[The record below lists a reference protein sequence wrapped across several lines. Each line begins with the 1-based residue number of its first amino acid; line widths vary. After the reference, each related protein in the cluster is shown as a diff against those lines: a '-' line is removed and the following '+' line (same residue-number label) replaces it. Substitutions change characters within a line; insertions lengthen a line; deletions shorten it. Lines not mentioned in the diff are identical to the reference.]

1 MALTV
6 LKNPIDSFWHDQN
19 LKLTAN
25 PFIMSEQGDVYS
37 DIWRFKTKR
46 NGSTITLDFSWFD
59 LPVFNHEAIA
69 TYLKGGHDFPLN
81 AREYAKVVCLSVISP
96 ASAENALAAYQMM
109 RHLFAFLKESSAT
122 SLTVSL
128 LESFWTSFMGR
139 TVNQYGFVNRISTPS
154 YKGAIK
160 TVPFHTIRNN
170 LKALGVVG
178 VIDSSLTQKKI
189 EKSLDDV
196 CQSQYST
203 TLAEFKKG
211 GSFNFLGLE
220 LGQYYV
226 DYLNQV
232 YQNDFLYASVCRLVF
247 ESIYTK
253 YGMKSLGGSSSNALR
268 EVMLTATL
276 RGVEYKPAVHRQGIN
291 FNALAVEV
299 KDALFEEYLKRFEL
313 VTSLKDQSIEAL
325 VVELGLSS
333 RSDSVELIR
342 ILMLQKYLCLEG
354 HKTSHEVWQVYLLSL
369 DKTFLEA
376 ESLSQLSVD
385 DVYEKM
391 QAIVSKQ
398 RLGRKQFLTDI
409 GTWASK
415 LFSNQEF
422 KTYRSFKAA
431 IDIPFYAMTNLVVA
445 WTGYRQSEFG
455 FPLSALQSEPN
466 LDILDNAHVPFRF
479 KLKWFVP
486 KTSGSTK
493 INREITSQ
501 CYQVAA
507 QLNEVFGHEGDEPCL
522 YSYPE
527 PENAEK
533 ENINQSGRYIEHR
546 VKANWEGFVRAYQP
560 FNDVIKLD
568 TLNSKHTT
576 QLTIDEQK
584 ELELLSAKYSIGSA
598 RYKNLLSCAQEVKKD
613 WLRLSCSSFNGNL
626 AQKALKASLVLFSKG
641 ESLKNTKHQE
651 IIETYLSDETKA
663 LLTSGSV
670 DLNDRKTMMDIVS
683 ELLEGVRY
691 PSPHAFRH
699 IWAESVLTRYQGDV
713 GAVIRHQFAHLDI
726 SFFMAYLRDKDAR
739 GLMQSAKQRYLNSLV
754 ELLIIESE
762 QVGKKYVGGLAQFVK
777 KATSLTQVKDD
788 NGMLA
793 LREALSGRIIDI
805 QVNPFAT
812 CIPRD
817 GADSRAKC
825 SKMGSLNPQ
834 DAKPEFCLNCTNA
847 LITEGNIKGIWQV
860 IQPMVKE
867 AFQEHAFGFLLE
879 AHLPTFKSSWK
890 RIKELRNEK
899 NAASVDKILAAI
911 TKAINA
917 IESKVKEEEE
927 LYA

>member
-6 LKNPIDSFWHDQN
+6 LKNPIDSFWYEQN

-25 PFIMSEQGDVYS
+25 PFFMSDKGDVYS
-37 DIWRFKTKR
+37 DTWRFKFKQ
-46 NGSTITLDFSWFD
+46 NGSVTTLDFSWFD
-59 LPVFNHEAIA
+59 LPVFKHGAIA
-69 TYLKGGHDFPLN
+69 TYLKDGHDFPLN
-81 AREYAKVVCLSVISP
+81 AREYAKLVCLSVISP
-96 ASAENALAAYQMM
+96 TGAENALFAYQMM
-109 RHLFAFLKESSAT
+109 RHLFAFLKENSAT
-122 SLTVSL
+122 SLTASL

-154 YKGAIK
+154 YLGAIRP
-160 TVPFHTIRNN
+160 VPFHKIRNN

-178 VIDSSLTQKKI
+178 VIDPSLTKKKI
-189 EKSLDDV
+189 EKSLDEV
-196 CQSQYST
+196 CHSQYST

-232 YQNDFLYASVCRLVF
+232 YQNDFLYASICRLVF
-247 ESIYTK
+247 ESIDTK
-253 YGMKSLGGSSSNALR
+253 YGMIERDTSSLR
-268 EVMLTATL
+268 EVILTAIL
-276 RGVEYKPAVHRQGIN
+276 RSAQYKSTAHRAGIN
-291 FNALAVEV
+291 FKDLTAEV
-299 KDALFEEYLKRFEL
+299 KDALFEEYSKRFEL

-325 VVELGLSS
+325 VIELGLSS

-342 ILMLQKYLCLEG
+342 ILMLQKYLGLEG
-354 HKTSHEVWQVYLLSL
+354 HKASDEVWQGYLLSL
-369 DKTFLEA
+369 GKTFLEA
-376 ESLSQLSVD
+376 ESLRQLSVA

-391 QAIVSKQ
+391 QTIVSKK
-398 RLGRKQFLTDI
+398 RLGREPFLADI
-409 GTWASK
+409 GAWANK
-415 LFSNQEF
+415 QLSNQEF
-422 KTYRSFKAA
+422 KTYRNFKEAL
-431 IDIPFYAMTNLVVA
+431 DIPLYAMTNLVVA
-445 WTGYRQSEFG
+445 WTGYRKSEFG
-455 FPLSALQSEPN
+455 FPLSAIHSEPN

-479 KLKWFVP
+479 KLKWLVP
-486 KTSGSTK
+486 KTGGSTK

-507 QLNEVFGHEGDEPCL
+507 QLNEVFGYEGDEPCL
-522 YSYPE
+522 YSYAG
-527 PENAEK
+527 NATKK
-533 ENINQSGRYIEHR
+533 ENIDKSGTYIELR

-613 WLRLSCSSFNGNL
+613 WLRLSCTKFNSCK
-626 AQKALKASLVLFSKG
+626 AQKALKASFILFSKG
-641 ESLKNTKHQE
+641 EPLENTKHQE

-670 DLNDRKTMMDIVS
+670 YLNDRKTVRDISS

-713 GAVIRHQFAHLDI
+713 GAVIRHQFAHLDN
-726 SFFMAYLRDKDAR
+726 SFFMAYLRDKNAR

-762 QVGKKYVGGLAQFVK
+762 QVGEKYLGGMAQFVK

-788 NGMLA
+788 NGMLV

-879 AHLPTFKSSWK
+879 AHLPTLKSSWK

-899 NAASVDKILAAI
+899 NADSVDKILAAI
-911 TKAINA
+911 TKAMNA

>member
-6 LKNPIDSFWHDQN
+6 LKSPIDSFWYEQN

-25 PFIMSEQGDVYS
+25 PYFMSEQGEVYS
-37 DIWRFKTKR
+37 DIWRFKIKS
-46 NGSTITLDFSWFD
+46 NGSVTPLDFSWFD

-69 TYLKGGHDFPLN
+69 TYLKDGHDFPLN
-81 AREYAKVVCLSVISP
+81 AKEYAKVVCLSLISP
-96 ASAENALAAYQMM
+96 AGAANALPAYQMM
-109 RHLFAFLKESSAT
+109 LHLFAFLKESSAA
-122 SLTVSL
+122 SLAVSL

-139 TVNQYGFVNRISTPS
+139 TVNQYGFVNRISTPA
-154 YKGAIK
+154 YRGAIEL
-160 TVPFHTIRNN
+160 VQFHTIRNN

-178 VIDSSLTQKKI
+178 VIDPSLTKKKI

-211 GSFNFLGLE
+211 GSLNFLGLE

-226 DYLNQV
+226 DHLNQV
-232 YQNDFLYASVCRLVF
+232 YQNDFLYASVCRFAF
-247 ESIYTK
+247 ESIDTK
-253 YGMKSLGGSSSNALR
+253 YGMKNLGGKSSSALR
-268 EVMLTATL
+268 EVMLTAIVKE
-276 RGVEYKPAVHRQGIN
+276 VEYKPAAHRKGIN
-291 FNALAVEV
+291 FNALAVEL
-299 KDALFEEYLKRFEL
+299 KDALFEEYSKRFEL

-325 VVELGLSS
+325 VIELGLSS
-333 RSDSVELIR
+333 RSDAVELIR
-342 ILMLQKYLCLEG
+342 VLMLQKYLGLEG
-354 HKTSHEVWQVYLLSL
+354 HKTSHEVWQGYLLSL

-376 ESLSQLSVD
+376 ESLSQLSAD

-391 QAIVSKQ
+391 LTIVSKQ
-398 RLGRKQFLTDI
+398 RLGKESFLADI
-409 GTWASK
+409 GAWGNK
-415 LFSNQEF
+415 QLSNQ
-422 KTYRSFKAA
+422 KVKAHRNFKAA
-431 IDIPFYAMTNLVVA
+431 LDTPLYAMTNLIVA

-455 FPLSALQSEPN
+455 FPLSAIHSEPN

-479 KLKWFVP
+479 KLNWFVP
-486 KTSGSTK
+486 KTGGSTK

-507 QLNEVFGHEGDEPCL
+507 QLNEVFGREGDEPCL
-522 YSYPE
+522 YSYA
-527 PENAEK
+527 ENATKKEK
-533 ENINQSGRYIEHR
+533 INQSGTYIEYR

-568 TLNSKHTT
+568 SLNSKHTT

-613 WLRLSCSSFNGNL
+613 WLRLSCTTVNSAY
-626 AQKALKASLVLFSKG
+626 AQKALKASLILFSKG
-641 ESLKNTKHQE
+641 EYLENTKHQE
-651 IIETYLSDETKA
+651 IIETYLSDETKS

-670 DLNDRKTMMDIVS
+670 DLNDTKTMLDIRS

-713 GAVIRHQFAHLDI
+713 GAVIRHQFAHLDN

-739 GLMQSAKQRYLNSLV
+739 GIMQSAKQRYLNSLV

-762 QVGKKYVGGLAQFVK
+762 QIGEKYVGGLAQFVR

-793 LREALSGRIIDI
+793 LREAVSGRIIDI

-817 GADSRAKC
+817 GADCRAKC
-825 SKMGSLNPQ
+825 WKMGSLNPQ

-847 LITEGNIKGIWQV
+847 LITEGNIKGIWEV
-860 IQPMVKE
+860 TQPMVNE
-867 AFQEHAFGFLLE
+867 ALQEHAIGFLLE
-879 AHLPTFKSSWK
+879 AHLPTLKSSWK

-899 NAASVDKILAAI
+899 NADSVDKILAAI
-911 TKAINA
+911 TKAMNA
-917 IESKVKEEEE
+917 IESKIKEEEA

>member
-1 MALTV
+1 
-6 LKNPIDSFWHDQN
+6 
-19 LKLTAN
+19 
-25 PFIMSEQGDVYS
+25 
-37 DIWRFKTKR
+37 
-46 NGSTITLDFSWFD
+46 
-59 LPVFNHEAIA
+59 
-69 TYLKGGHDFPLN
+69 
-81 AREYAKVVCLSVISP
+81 
-96 ASAENALAAYQMM
+96 
-109 RHLFAFLKESSAT
+109 
-122 SLTVSL
+122 
-128 LESFWTSFMGR
+128 MGR
-139 TVNQYGFVNRISTPS
+139 TVNQYVFVNRISTPA
-154 YKGAIK
+154 YRGGIAQIQ
-160 TVPFHTIRNN
+160 FHKVRNN

-189 EKSLDDV
+189 EKSLDEV

-232 YQNDFLYASVCRLVF
+232 YQNDFLYASVCQLVL
-247 ESIYTK
+247 ESIDTK
-253 YGMKSLGGSSSNALR
+253 YGMKSLEKKLPNSLH
-268 EVMLTATL
+268 EVMLTAIL
-276 RGVEYKPAVHRQGIN
+276 RGVEYKPAAHRAGVN
-291 FNALAVEV
+291 LNALAVEV
-299 KDALFEEYLKRFEL
+299 KDALFEEYSKRFEL

-325 VVELGLSS
+325 VIELGLSS

-342 ILMLQKYLCLEG
+342 ILMLQKYLGLEG
-354 HKTSHEVWQVYLLSL
+354 HKTSHEVWQGYLLSL

-376 ESLSQLSVD
+376 ESFSQLSVD

-398 RLGRKQFLTDI
+398 RLGREPFLADI
-409 GTWASK
+409 GAWASK
-415 LFSNQEF
+415 IFSNQES
-422 KTYRSFKAA
+422 KTYKGFKAA
-431 IDIPFYAMTNLVVA
+431 IDIPFYAMTSLVVA

-455 FPLSALQSEPN
+455 FSLSAIQSEPN

-479 KLKWFVP
+479 KLKWLVP
-486 KTSGSTK
+486 KTGGSTK

-507 QLNEVFGHEGDEPCL
+507 QLNEVFGHEGDVPCL
-522 YSYPE
+522 YSY
-527 PENAEK
+527 AGKAKK
-533 ENINQSGRYIEHR
+533 ENINKSGPYIEHR

-613 WLRLSCSSFNGNL
+613 WLRLSCTSFNSAK
-626 AQKALKASLVLFSKG
+626 AQRALKASLILFSKG
-641 ESLKNTKHQE
+641 ESLENTKHQE
-651 IIETYLSDETKA
+651 IIETYLSGETKA
-663 LLTSGSV
+663 LLSSGSV
-670 DLNDRKTMMDIVS
+670 DLNDKKTMKDIIS

-691 PSPHAFRH
+691 LSPHAFRH

-713 GAVIRHQFAHLDI
+713 GAVIRHQFAHLDN
-726 SFFMAYLRDKDAR
+726 SFFMAYLRNKDAR
-739 GLMQSAKQRYLNSLV
+739 GVMQSAKQRYLNSLV

-762 QVGKKYVGGLAQFVK
+762 QVGEKYVGGMAQFVK

-805 QVNPFAT
+805 QVNTFAT

-834 DAKPEFCLNCTNA
+834 DTKPEFCLNCTNA

-867 AFQEHAFGFLLE
+867 ALQEHAFGFLLE

-911 TKAINA
+911 TKAMNA
-917 IESKVKEEEE
+917 IESKVKEEEA

>member
-1 MALTV
+1 MAPTV
-6 LKNPIDSFWHDQN
+6 LKNPIDSFWYDQN

-25 PFIMSEQGDVYS
+25 PFFMSEKGDVYS
-37 DIWRFKTKR
+37 DTWHFKVKQ
-46 NGSTITLDFSWFD
+46 NGSITTLDFSWFD
-59 LPVFNHEAIA
+59 LPVFNHDSVA
-69 TYLKGGHDFPLN
+69 TYLKGGYDYLLN
-81 AREYAKVVCLSVISP
+81 AKEYAKLVCLSVTSP
-96 ASAENALAAYQMM
+96 TGAQNVLSAYQMM
-109 RHLFAFLKESSAT
+109 LHLFAFLKESSAI
-122 SLTVSL
+122 SLTVSS

-154 YKGAIK
+154 YRGTI
-160 TVPFHTIRNN
+160 TPVQFHKIRNN
-170 LKALGVVG
+170 LKALGIVG
-178 VIDSSLTQKKI
+178 VIDPSLTRKKI
-189 EKSLDDV
+189 EKSLDEV

-203 TLAEFKKG
+203 RLAEFKKG

-232 YQNDFLYASVCRLVF
+232 YQNDFLYTSVCRLVF
-247 ESIYTK
+247 ESIDTK
-253 YGMKSLGGSSSNALR
+253 YGMKSLEEAASNALH
-268 EVMLTATL
+268 EVILTAIL
-276 RGVEYKPAVHRQGIN
+276 RGAEYKPTTHRVGIN
-291 FNALAVEV
+291 FNALTVEV
-299 KDALFEEYLKRFEL
+299 KDALFEEYSKRFEL

-342 ILMLQKYLCLEG
+342 ILMLQKYLGLEG
-354 HKTSHEVWQVYLLSL
+354 HKTSHEVWQGYLLSL

-376 ESLSQLSVD
+376 ESLIQLSVD
-385 DVYEKM
+385 DVYKKM
-391 QAIVSKQ
+391 QTIVSKQ
-398 RLGRKQFLTDI
+398 RLEREMFLADI
-409 GTWASK
+409 SAWAIK
-415 LFSNQEF
+415 IFSNQEF
-422 KTYRSFKAA
+422 KTYKGFKVA
-431 IDIPFYAMTNLVVA
+431 IDIPFYAMTSLVVA
-445 WTGYRQSEFG
+445 WTGYRKSEFG
-455 FPLSALQSEPN
+455 FPLSAIQSEPN
-466 LDILDNAHVPFRF
+466 LDILDNAYIPFRF
-479 KLKWFVP
+479 KLKWLVP

-507 QLNEVFGHEGDEPCL
+507 QLNEVFGHEGVQPCL
-522 YSYPE
+522 YSYAG
-527 PENAEK
+527 NTKK
-533 ENINQSGRYIEHR
+533 ENINRSEKYIDTR
-546 VKANWEGFVRAYQP
+546 VKANWKGFVRAYQP

-568 TLNSKHTT
+568 TLNNKYTA
-576 QLTIDEQK
+576 QLTIDEQN
-584 ELELLSAKYSIGSA
+584 ELELLSAQYNISSA
-598 RYKNLLSCAQEVKKD
+598 RYKNLLSCAQEVAKD
-613 WLRLSCSSFNGNL
+613 WLRLSCTNINSAT
-626 AQKALKASLVLFSKG
+626 AQKVLRASLILFSKG
-641 ESLKNTKHQE
+641 EPPVNTNHQE
-651 IIETYLSDETKA
+651 TIETYLSDETKA

-670 DLNDRKTMMDIVS
+670 DLNDKKTMKDIIS

-713 GAVIRHQFAHLDI
+713 GAVIRHQFAHLDN
-726 SFFMAYLRDKDAR
+726 SFFMAYLRDKDTR

-762 QVGKKYVGGLAQFVK
+762 QVGEKYIGGMAQFVK

-825 SKMGSLNPQ
+825 SKVGSLNPQ

-860 IQPMVKE
+860 VQLMVKE
-867 AFQEHAFGFLLE
+867 ALQEHAFGFLLE
-879 AHLPTFKSSWK
+879 AHIPTLKSSWK

-911 TKAINA
+911 TKAMNA
-917 IESKVKEEEE
+917 IERKVKEEEE

>member
-19 LKLTAN
+19 FKLTAN
-25 PFIMSEQGDVYS
+25 PYFMSEPGDVYS
-37 DIWRFKTKR
+37 DIWRFRDKR
-46 NGSTITLDFSWFD
+46 NGSTTTLDFSWFD

-69 TYLKGGHDFPLN
+69 TYLKDGNDFPLS
-81 AREYAKVVCLSVISP
+81 AKEYVKVVCLSVISP
-96 ASAENALAAYQMM
+96 TSAENALLAYQMM
-109 RHLFAFLKESSAT
+109 RHLFAFLKESCAT
-122 SLTVSL
+122 SLTASL

-139 TVNQYGFVNRISTPS
+139 TVNQYVFVNRISTPA
-154 YKGAIK
+154 YRGGIAQIQ
-160 TVPFHTIRNN
+160 FHKVRNN

-189 EKSLDDV
+189 EKSLDEV

-232 YQNDFLYASVCRLVF
+232 YQNDFLYASVCQLVL
-247 ESIYTK
+247 ESIDTK
-253 YGMKSLGGSSSNALR
+253 YGMKSLEKKLPNSLH
-268 EVMLTATL
+268 EVMLTAIL
-276 RGVEYKPAVHRQGIN
+276 RSVEYKPAAHRAGVN
-291 FNALAVEV
+291 LNALAVEV
-299 KDALFEEYLKRFEL
+299 KDALFEEYSKRFEL
-313 VTSLKDQSIEAL
+313 VMSLKDQSIEAL
-325 VVELGLSS
+325 VIELGLSS

-342 ILMLQKYLCLEG
+342 ILMLQKYLGLEG
-354 HKTSHEVWQVYLLSL
+354 HKTSHEVWQGYLLSL

-376 ESLSQLSVD
+376 ESFSHLSVD

-398 RLGRKQFLTDI
+398 RLGREPFLADI
-409 GTWASK
+409 GAWASK
-415 LFSNQEF
+415 IFSNQES
-422 KTYRSFKAA
+422 KTYKGFKAA
-431 IDIPFYAMTNLVVA
+431 IDIPFYAMTSLVVA

-455 FPLSALQSEPN
+455 FSLSAIQSEPN

-479 KLKWFVP
+479 KLKWLVP
-486 KTSGSTK
+486 KTGGSTK

-507 QLNEVFGHEGDEPCL
+507 QLNEVFGHEGDVPCL
-522 YSYPE
+522 YSY
-527 PENAEK
+527 AGKAKK
-533 ENINQSGRYIEHR
+533 ENINKSGPYIEHR

-613 WLRLSCSSFNGNL
+613 WLRLSCTSFNSAK
-626 AQKALKASLVLFSKG
+626 AQRALKASLILFSKG
-641 ESLKNTKHQE
+641 ESLENTKHQE

-663 LLTSGSV
+663 LLSSGSV
-670 DLNDRKTMMDIVS
+670 DLNDKKTMKDIIS

-691 PSPHAFRH
+691 LSPHAFRH

-713 GAVIRHQFAHLDI
+713 GAVIRHQFAHLDN
-726 SFFMAYLRDKDAR
+726 SFFMAYLRNKDAR
-739 GLMQSAKQRYLNSLV
+739 GVMQSAKQRYLNSLV

-762 QVGKKYVGGLAQFVK
+762 QVGEKYVGGMAQFVK

-805 QVNPFAT
+805 QVNTFAT

-834 DAKPEFCLNCTNA
+834 DTKPEFCLNCTNA

-867 AFQEHAFGFLLE
+867 ALQEHAFGFLLE

-911 TKAINA
+911 TKAMNA
-917 IESKVKEEEE
+917 IESKVKEEEA

>member
-1 MALTV
+1 MAPTV
-6 LKNPIDSFWHDQN
+6 LKNPIDSFWYDQS

-25 PFIMSEQGDVYS
+25 PFFISDKGDVYS
-37 DIWRFKTKR
+37 DTWQFKAKR
-46 NGSTITLDFSWFD
+46 NGSTTTLDFSWFD
-59 LPVFNHEAIA
+59 LPAFNHESIS
-69 TYLKGGHDFPLN
+69 TYLKDGYDSPLN
-81 AREYAKVVCLSVISP
+81 AKEYAKLVCLSVISP
-96 ASAENALAAYQMM
+96 TSFEYALPAYQMM
-109 RHLFAFLKESSAT
+109 LHLFAFLKENGET
-122 SLTVSL
+122 SLTASL
-128 LESFWTSFMGR
+128 LESFWTSFMAR

-154 YKGAIK
+154 YRGSLA
-160 TVPFHTIRNN
+160 PFRFHTIRNN

-178 VIDSSLTQKKI
+178 VIDFSLTQKKI
-189 EKSLDDV
+189 DKSLDEI

-203 TLAEFKKG
+203 TLSEFKKG
-211 GSFNFLGLE
+211 GSLNFLGLE

-226 DYLNQV
+226 DYLKQV
-232 YQNDFLYASVCRLVF
+232 YQNDFLYTTVCRLVF
-247 ESIYTK
+247 ESIGTK
-253 YGMKSLGGSSSNALR
+253 YGMKSLDSSPSNSLR
-268 EVMLTATL
+268 EVMLTAVL
-276 RGVEYKPAVHRQGIN
+276 ESVEYKSTAHRAGVN
-291 FNALAVEV
+291 FNALTVEV
-299 KDALFEEYLKRFEL
+299 KDALFEEYSKRFEL

-325 VVELGLSS
+325 VIELGLSS

-342 ILMLQKYLCLEG
+342 ILMLQKYLGLEG
-354 HKTSHEVWQVYLLSL
+354 HKTPNEVWQGYLLSL

-385 DVYEKM
+385 DVYGKM
-391 QAIVSKQ
+391 QAIVSEKI
-398 RLGRKQFLTDI
+398 LGRGQFLTDI
-409 GTWASK
+409 GAWANK
-415 LFSNQEF
+415 QLSNSEL
-422 KTYRSFKAA
+422 KTYESFKA
-431 IDIPFYAMTNLVVA
+431 ILNIPLYAMTNLVVA

-455 FPLSALQSEPN
+455 FPLKSIQSEAN

-486 KTSGSTK
+486 KTGGSTK
-493 INREITSQ
+493 INREVTSQ

-522 YSYPE
+522 YSYAG
-527 PENAEK
+527 NAK
-533 ENINQSGRYIEHR
+533 KDRINQSGTYIDNR
-546 VKANWEGFVRAYQP
+546 VSANWEGFVRAYQP

-613 WLRLSCSSFNGNL
+613 WLRLSCSSLNGGK
-626 AQKALKASLVLFSKG
+626 AQKALKASLILFSKG
-641 ESLKNTKHQE
+641 KPLENTKHQE

-670 DLNDRKTMMDIVS
+670 DLKDKKTMMDICS

-713 GAVIRHQFAHLDI
+713 GAVIRHQFAHLDN
-726 SFFMAYLRDKDAR
+726 SFFMAYLRDKNVR

-762 QVGKKYVGGLAQFVK
+762 QVGEKYVGGLAQFVK

-788 NGMLA
+788 NGILA
-793 LREALSGRIIDI
+793 LREALSGRLIDI
-805 QVNPFAT
+805 QVNTFAT

-834 DAKPEFCLNCTNA
+834 EAKPEFCLNCTNA

-867 AFQEHAFGFLLE
+867 ALQEHAFGFLLE
-879 AHLPTFKSSWK
+879 AHLPTLKSSWK
-890 RIKELRNEK
+890 RIKELRSEE
-899 NAASVDKILAAI
+899 NAVNVDKILAAI
-911 TKAINA
+911 TKAMNA

>member
-6 LKNPIDSFWHDQN
+6 LKSPIDSFWHEQN

-25 PFIMSEQGDVYS
+25 PYFISEQGDVYS
-37 DIWRFKTKR
+37 DIWRFRDKR
-46 NGSTITLDFSWFD
+46 DGSVRPLDFSWFD

-69 TYLKGGHDFPLN
+69 TYLKDGYDFPLN
-81 AREYAKVVCLSVISP
+81 AKEYAKVVCLSVISP
-96 ASAENALAAYQMM
+96 TSVVNALFAYQMM
-109 RHLFAFLKESSAT
+109 LHLFAFFKESSAA
-122 SLTVSL
+122 SLAVSL

-139 TVNQYGFVNRISTPS
+139 TVNQYGFVNRISTPA
-154 YKGAIK
+154 YGGAIES
-160 TVPFHTIRNN
+160 VRFHTIRNN

-178 VIDSSLTQKKI
+178 VIDPSLTKKKI

-232 YQNDFLYASVCRLVF
+232 YQSDFLYASVCRLVF
-247 ESIYTK
+247 ESIDTK
-253 YGMKSLGGSSSNALR
+253 YGMKSLGSGSANPLR
-268 EVMLTATL
+268 EVMLTAIL
-276 RGVEYKPAVHRQGIN
+276 ENVEYKPAAHRKGIN

-299 KDALFEEYLKRFEL
+299 KGALFEEYSKRFEL

-325 VVELGLSS
+325 VIELGLSA
-333 RSDSVELIR
+333 RSDAVELIR
-342 ILMLQKYLCLEG
+342 VLMLQKYLGLEG
-354 HKTSHEVWQVYLLSL
+354 HKTSHEVWQGYLLSL

-376 ESLSQLSVD
+376 ESLSQLSAD

-391 QAIVSKQ
+391 LTIVSKQ
-398 RLGRKQFLTDI
+398 RLGRESFLADI
-409 GTWASK
+409 GAWANK
-415 LFSNQEF
+415 QLSNHEV
-422 KTYRSFKAA
+422 KTYRNFKGAL
-431 IDIPFYAMTNLVVA
+431 DTPLYAMTNLIVA

-455 FPLSALQSEPN
+455 FPLSAIQSEPN

-479 KLKWFVP
+479 KLNWFVP
-486 KTSGSTK
+486 KTGGSTK

-507 QLNEVFGHEGDEPCL
+507 QLNAVFGHEGDEPCL
-522 YSYPE
+522 YPYE
-527 PENAEK
+527 GNATKK
-533 ENINQSGRYIEHR
+533 ENINQSGKYIQHR

-568 TLNSKHTT
+568 ALNSKHTT

-598 RYKNLLSCAQEVKKD
+598 RYKNLLSCAQKVKKD
-613 WLRLSCSSFNGNL
+613 WLRLSCTTFNSNY
-626 AQKALKASLVLFSKG
+626 ALKVSLILFSNG
-641 ESLKNTKHQE
+641 EALENTKHQE
-651 IIETYLSDETKA
+651 VIETYLSDETKA
-663 LLTSGSV
+663 LLTSGTV
-670 DLNDRKTMMDIVS
+670 DLNDTKTMLDISS
-683 ELLEGVRY
+683 ELLDGVRY

-713 GAVIRHQFAHLDI
+713 GAVIRHQFAHLDN

-739 GLMQSAKQRYLNSLV
+739 GIMQSAKQRYLNSLV

-762 QVGKKYVGGLAQFVK
+762 QVGEKYVGGLAQFVK
-777 KATSLTQVKDD
+777 KATSLTQVTDD

-793 LREALSGRIIDI
+793 LREAVSGRIIDV

-817 GADSRAKC
+817 GADCRAKC
-825 SKMGSLNPQ
+825 WKMGSLNPQ

-867 AFQEHAFGFLLE
+867 AFQEHALGFLLE
-879 AHLPTFKSSWK
+879 AHLPTLKSSWK
-890 RIKELRNEK
+890 RIRELRNEK
-899 NAASVDKILAAI
+899 NADSVDKILAAI
-911 TKAINA
+911 SKAMNA
-917 IESKVKEEEE
+917 IESKVKEEEA

>member
-25 PFIMSEQGDVYS
+25 PFFMSDKGDVYS
-37 DIWRFKTKR
+37 DTWHFKSKH
-46 NGSTITLDFSWFD
+46 NGSVTTLDFSWFD
-59 LPVFNHEAIA
+59 LPVFNHESVA
-69 TYLKGGHDFPLN
+69 TYLKDGHDYLLN
-81 AREYAKVVCLSVISP
+81 AKEYAKLVCLSVTSSTG
-96 ASAENALAAYQMM
+96 ARDALLAYQMM
-109 RHLFAFLKESSAT
+109 RHLFAFLKESRAT
-122 SLTVSL
+122 SLTASL

-139 TVNQYGFVNRISTPS
+139 TVNQYGFVNRVSTPS
-154 YKGAIK
+154 YRGLIK
-160 TVPFHTIRNN
+160 PVPFHTIRNN

-178 VIDSSLTQKKI
+178 VIDPSLTQKKI

-232 YQNDFLYASVCRLVF
+232 YQNDFLYASVCRLVL
-247 ESIYTK
+247 ESIDTK
-253 YGMKSLGGSSSNALR
+253 YEMKSLDANPSRVLR
-268 EVMLTATL
+268 EVMLTAVL
-276 RGVEYKPAVHRQGIN
+276 RGVEYKRAARRVGIN
-291 FNALAVEV
+291 LNALAVEV
-299 KDALFEEYLKRFEL
+299 KDALFKEYSKRFEL

-325 VVELGLSS
+325 VIELGLSS

-342 ILMLQKYLCLEG
+342 ILMLQKYLGLEG
-354 HKTSHEVWQVYLLSL
+354 HKTADEVWQGYLLSL

-376 ESLSQLSVD
+376 ESLSQLSAD
-385 DVYEKM
+385 DVYKKM
-391 QAIVSKQ
+391 QTIVSKQ
-398 RLGRKQFLTDI
+398 RLGREQFLADI
-409 GTWASK
+409 GAWANK
-415 LFSNQEF
+415 QLSNQECN
-422 KTYRSFKAA
+422 TYKSFKAV
-431 IDIPFYAMTNLVVA
+431 IDKPFYAMTNLIVA
-445 WTGYRQSEFG
+445 WTGYRKSEFG
-455 FPLSALQSEPN
+455 FPLSAIHPEPN

-479 KLKWFVP
+479 KLKWLVP
-486 KTSGSTK
+486 KTGGSTK

-522 YSYPE
+522 YSY
-527 PENAEK
+527 AGKAKK
-533 ENINQSGRYIEHR
+533 ENINKSGSYIDNR
-546 VKANWEGFVRAYQP
+546 VKANWEGFIRAYQP
-560 FNDVIKLD
+560 FNNVIKLD

-584 ELELLSAKYSIGSA
+584 ELETLSAKYSVGSA
-598 RYKNLLSCAQEVKKD
+598 RYKNLLSCSQEVKKD
-613 WLRLSCSSFNGNL
+613 WLRLSCTSFNSPK
-626 AQKALKASLVLFSKG
+626 AQRALKASLVLFSKG
-641 ESLKNTKHQE
+641 EPLENTKHQE

-670 DLNDRKTMMDIVS
+670 DLNDAKTMLDISS

-699 IWAESVLTRYQGDV
+699 VWAESVLTRYQGDV
-713 GAVIRHQFAHLDI
+713 GAVIRHQFAHLDN

-762 QVGKKYVGGLAQFVK
+762 QIGEKYVGGLAQFVK

-788 NGMLA
+788 NRMLA
-793 LREALSGRIIDI
+793 LREAVSGRIIDI

-817 GADSRAKC
+817 GADCRAKC

-860 IQPMVKE
+860 VQPMVKE
-867 AFQEHAFGFLLE
+867 ALQEHAFGFMLE
-879 AHLPTFKSSWK
+879 AHLPTLKSSWK
-890 RIKELRNEK
+890 RIKELRNK
-899 NAASVDKILAAI
+899 KSADNVDKILAAI

>member
-25 PFIMSEQGDVYS
+25 PYFMSEPGDVYS
-37 DIWRFKTKR
+37 DIWRFRDKL
-46 NGSTITLDFSWFD
+46 NGSTTTLDFSWFD

-69 TYLKGGHDFPLN
+69 TYLKDGNDFPLS
-81 AREYAKVVCLSVISP
+81 AKEYAKVVCLSVISP
-96 ASAENALAAYQMM
+96 TSTEKALFSYQMM

-122 SLTVSL
+122 SLTASL

-139 TVNQYGFVNRISTPS
+139 TVNQYGFVNRISTPA
-154 YKGAIK
+154 YRGVIAQ
-160 TVPFHTIRNN
+160 TQFHKVRNN

-178 VIDSSLTQKKI
+178 VIDFSLTQKKI
-189 EKSLDDV
+189 EKSLDEV

-232 YQNDFLYASVCRLVF
+232 YQNDFLYASVCQLVL
-247 ESIYTK
+247 ESIDTK
-253 YGMKSLGGSSSNALR
+253 YGMKSLEKKSSNSLH
-268 EVMLTATL
+268 EVMLTAIL
-276 RGVEYKPAVHRQGIN
+276 RGVEYKPAAHRVGIN

-299 KDALFEEYLKRFEL
+299 KDALFEEYSKRFEL

-325 VVELGLSS
+325 VIELGLSS

-342 ILMLQKYLCLEG
+342 ILMLQKYLGLEG
-354 HKTSHEVWQVYLLSL
+354 HKTSHEVWQGYLLSL

-376 ESLSQLSVD
+376 ESFSQLSVG

-398 RLGRKQFLTDI
+398 RLGRGPFLADI
-409 GTWASK
+409 GAWASK
-415 LFSNQEF
+415 IFSNQES
-422 KTYRSFKAA
+422 KTYKGFKAA
-431 IDIPFYAMTNLVVA
+431 IDIPFYAMTSLVVA

-455 FPLSALQSEPN
+455 FSLSAIQSEPN

-479 KLKWFVP
+479 KLKWLVP
-486 KTSGSTK
+486 KTGGSTK

-507 QLNEVFGHEGDEPCL
+507 QLNEVFGHEGDVPCL
-522 YSYPE
+522 YSY
-527 PENAEK
+527 AGKTKK
-533 ENINQSGRYIEHR
+533 ENINKSGSYIEHR
-546 VKANWEGFVRAYQP
+546 VKANWEGFVREYQP

-598 RYKNLLSCAQEVKKD
+598 RYKNLLSCALEVKKD
-613 WLRLSCSSFNGNL
+613 WLRLSCTSFNSAK
-626 AQKALKASLVLFSKG
+626 AQRALKASLILFSKG
-641 ESLKNTKHQE
+641 ESLENTKHQE
-651 IIETYLSDETKA
+651 IIETYLPDETKA

-670 DLNDRKTMMDIVS
+670 DLNDKKTMKDISS

-713 GAVIRHQFAHLDI
+713 GAVIRHQFAHLDN

-762 QVGKKYVGGLAQFVK
+762 QVGEKYVGGLAQFVK

-788 NGMLA
+788 NGILA

-805 QVNPFAT
+805 QMNTFAT

-825 SKMGSLNPQ
+825 SEMGSLNPQ

-867 AFQEHAFGFLLE
+867 ALQEHAFGFLLE
-879 AHLPTFKSSWK
+879 AHLPTLKSSWK
-890 RIKELRNEK
+890 RITELRNEK

-911 TKAINA
+911 SKAIDA
-917 IESKVKEEEE
+917 IESKIMEEKK

>member
-1 MALTV
+1 MALSV

-25 PFIMSEQGDVYS
+25 PFFMSEQGDVYS
-37 DIWRFKTKR
+37 DIWRLKVKS

-59 LPVFNHEAIA
+59 LPVFNHESIA
-69 TYLKGGHDFPLN
+69 TYLKDGYDFPLS
-81 AREYAKVVCLSVISP
+81 AKEYAKVVCLSVISP
-96 ASAENALAAYQMM
+96 TNVKVALPAYQMM

-122 SLTVSL
+122 SLTASL

-139 TVNQYGFVNRISTPS
+139 TVNQYGFVNRVSTPA
-154 YKGAIK
+154 YRGAISPA
-160 TVPFHTIRNN
+160 PFNKIRNN
-170 LKALGVVG
+170 LKALGVLG
-178 VIDSSLTQKKI
+178 VIDPSLTQKKI
-189 EKSLDDV
+189 EKSLGDV

-203 TLAEFKKG
+203 TLAEFKNG

-232 YQNDFLYASVCRLVF
+232 YQNDLLYTSVCRLVF
-247 ESIYTK
+247 ESIGTK
-253 YGMKSLGGSSSNALR
+253 YEMKSIDSVSSRDLH

-276 RGVEYKPAVHRQGIN
+276 RDVEYKPTAHRVGIN
-291 FNALAVEV
+291 FNALAVDV
-299 KDALFEEYLKRFEL
+299 KDALFEEYSKRFEW
-313 VTSLKDQSIEAL
+313 VTCLKDQSIEAL
-325 VVELGLSS
+325 VIELGLSS
-333 RSDSVELIR
+333 RSDAVELIR
-342 ILMLQKYLCLEG
+342 VLMLQKYLGLEG
-354 HKTSHEVWQVYLLSL
+354 NKTSHEVWQGYLLSL

-391 QAIVSKQ
+391 QAIASKQ
-398 RLGRKQFLTDI
+398 RLEREQFFADI
-409 GTWASK
+409 AAWVTEK
-415 LFSNQEF
+415 LSHSDN
-422 KTYRSFKAA
+422 KTYQMFKAA
-431 IDIPFYAMTNLVVA
+431 LDIPLYAMANLVVA

-455 FPLSALQSEPN
+455 FPLSAIQSEPN
-466 LDILDNAHVPFRF
+466 LDIFDNAHVPFRF
-479 KLKWFVP
+479 KLKWLVP
-486 KTSGSTK
+486 KTGGSTK
-493 INREITSQ
+493 IDREITSQ

-507 QLNEVFGHEGDEPCL
+507 QLNEVFGHVGDEPCL
-522 YSYPE
+522 YSY
-527 PENAEK
+527 AEQAKK
-533 ENINQSGRYIEHR
+533 ENINQSEGYIDGR
-546 VKANWEGFVRAYQP
+546 VKANWEGFVRAFQP

-568 TLNSKHTT
+568 ALDSKHTA

-584 ELELLSAKYSIGSA
+584 ELELLSAKYNIGSA
-598 RYKNLLSCAQEVKKD
+598 RYKNLFSCAQEVKKD
-613 WLRLSCSSFNGNL
+613 WLRLSCTSFHSAK
-626 AQKALKASLVLFSKG
+626 AQRELKASLILFSKG
-641 ESLKNTKHQE
+641 EPLENTKHQE

-663 LLTSGSV
+663 LLASGSV
-670 DLNDRKTMMDIVS
+670 DLNDKKTIMDVSS
-683 ELLEGVRY
+683 ELLKGVRY

-713 GAVIRHQFAHLDI
+713 GAVIRHQFAHLDN

-762 QVGKKYVGGLAQFVK
+762 QVGEKYVGGMAQFVK
-777 KATSLTQVKDD
+777 KATSLTQVKDY
-788 NGMLA
+788 NEMLA
-793 LREALSGRIIDI
+793 LREKLGGRIIDV

-867 AFQEHAFGFLLE
+867 ALQEHAFGFLLE
-879 AHLPTFKSSWK
+879 AHLPTLKSSWK

-899 NAASVDKILAAI
+899 NADSVDKILAAI
-911 TKAINA
+911 TKAMNA

>member
-19 LKLTAN
+19 FKLTAN
-25 PFIMSEQGDVYS
+25 PYFMSEPGDVYS
-37 DIWRFKTKR
+37 DIWRFRDKC
-46 NGSTITLDFSWFD
+46 NGSTTTLDFSWFD
-59 LPVFNHEAIA
+59 LPVFNHEAVA
-69 TYLKGGHDFPLN
+69 TYLKDGNDFPLS
-81 AREYAKVVCLSVISP
+81 AKEYAKVVCLSVISP
-96 ASAENALAAYQMM
+96 TSAENALLAYQMM
-109 RHLFAFLKESSAT
+109 RHLFAFLKESCAT
-122 SLTVSL
+122 SLTASL

-139 TVNQYGFVNRISTPS
+139 TVNQYVFVNRISTPA
-154 YKGAIK
+154 YRGGIAQIQ
-160 TVPFHTIRNN
+160 FHKVRNN

-189 EKSLDDV
+189 EKSLDEV

-232 YQNDFLYASVCRLVF
+232 YQNDFLYASVCQLVL
-247 ESIYTK
+247 ESIDTK
-253 YGMKSLGGSSSNALR
+253 YGMKSLEKKLPNSLH
-268 EVMLTATL
+268 EVMLTAIL
-276 RGVEYKPAVHRQGIN
+276 RGVEYKPAAHRAGVN
-291 FNALAVEV
+291 LNALAVEV
-299 KDALFEEYLKRFEL
+299 KDALFEEYSKRFEL

-325 VVELGLSS
+325 VIELGLSS

-342 ILMLQKYLCLEG
+342 ILMLQKYLGLEG
-354 HKTSHEVWQVYLLSL
+354 HKTSHEVWQGYLLSL

-376 ESLSQLSVD
+376 ESFSQLSVD

-398 RLGRKQFLTDI
+398 RLGREPFLADI
-409 GTWASK
+409 GAWASK
-415 LFSNQEF
+415 IFSNQES
-422 KTYRSFKAA
+422 KTYKGFKAA
-431 IDIPFYAMTNLVVA
+431 IDIPFYAMTSLVVA

-455 FPLSALQSEPN
+455 FSLSAIQSEPN

-479 KLKWFVP
+479 KLKWLVP
-486 KTSGSTK
+486 KTGGSTK

-507 QLNEVFGHEGDEPCL
+507 QLNEVFGHEGDVPCL
-522 YSYPE
+522 YSY
-527 PENAEK
+527 AGKAKK
-533 ENINQSGRYIEHR
+533 ENINKSGPYIEHR

-613 WLRLSCSSFNGNL
+613 WLRLSCTSFNSAK
-626 AQKALKASLVLFSKG
+626 AQRALKASLILFSKG
-641 ESLKNTKHQE
+641 ESLENTKHQE
-651 IIETYLSDETKA
+651 IIETYLSGETKA
-663 LLTSGSV
+663 LLSSGSV
-670 DLNDRKTMMDIVS
+670 DLNDKKTMKDIIS

-691 PSPHAFRH
+691 LSPHAFRH

-713 GAVIRHQFAHLDI
+713 GAVIRHQFAHLDN
-726 SFFMAYLRDKDAR
+726 SFFMAYLRNKDAR
-739 GLMQSAKQRYLNSLV
+739 GVMQSAKQRYLNSLV

-762 QVGKKYVGGLAQFVK
+762 QVGEKYVGGMAQFVK

-805 QVNPFAT
+805 QVNTFAT

-834 DAKPEFCLNCTNA
+834 DTKPEFCLNCTNA

-867 AFQEHAFGFLLE
+867 ALQEHAFGFLLE

-911 TKAINA
+911 TKAMNA
-917 IESKVKEEEE
+917 IESKVKEEEA

>member
-19 LKLTAN
+19 LKLTVN
-25 PFIMSEQGDVYS
+25 PFFMSEQGDVYS
-37 DIWRFKTKR
+37 DIWRFKAKS
-46 NGSTITLDFSWFD
+46 NCSTTTLDFSWFD

-69 TYLKGGHDFPLN
+69 TYLKDGHDFPLN
-81 AREYAKVVCLSVISP
+81 AKEYAKLVCLSVISP
-96 ASAENALAAYQMM
+96 TSTENALLAYQMM
-109 RHLFAFLKESSAT
+109 RHLFAFLKENSAT
-122 SLTVSL
+122 SLTVSS

-139 TVNQYGFVNRISTPS
+139 TVNQYGFVNRISTPA
-154 YKGAIK
+154 YRGAIAQ
-160 TVPFHTIRNN
+160 VQFHKVRNN

-178 VIDSSLTQKKI
+178 VIDHSLTKKKI

-247 ESIYTK
+247 ESIDTK
-253 YGMKSLGGSSSNALR
+253 YGMKSLDYKLSNGLR
-268 EVMLTATL
+268 EVMLIAIL
-276 RGVEYKPAVHRQGIN
+276 RGVEYKPAAHRAGIN

-299 KDALFEEYLKRFEL
+299 KDALFEEYSKRFEL

-325 VVELGLSS
+325 VIELGLSS

-342 ILMLQKYLCLEG
+342 VLMLKKYLGLEG
-354 HKTSHEVWQVYLLSL
+354 HKTSHEVWQGYLLSL

-376 ESLSQLSVD
+376 ESFSQLSVD

-398 RLGRKQFLTDI
+398 RLGRESFLADI
-409 GTWASK
+409 GAWANKQLSH
-415 LFSNQEF
+415 SEF
-422 KTYRSFKAA
+422 KTYKSFKA
-431 IDIPFYAMTNLVVA
+431 ILNIPLYAMTNLVVA

-455 FPLSALQSEPN
+455 FPLSAIHSEPN

-479 KLKWFVP
+479 KLKWLVP
-486 KTSGSTK
+486 KTGGSTK

-522 YSYPE
+522 YSYTGK
-527 PENAEK
+527 AKK
-533 ENINQSGRYIEHR
+533 ENVNQSETYINAR

-568 TLNSKHTT
+568 TLNGKHTT
-576 QLTIDEQK
+576 RLTIDEQK
-584 ELELLSAKYSIGSA
+584 ELELLSVKYSIGSA

-613 WLRLSCSSFNGNL
+613 WLRLSCTTFNSVKAHN
-626 AQKALKASLVLFSKG
+626 ALKGSLILFSKG
-641 ESLKNTKHQE
+641 EPLENTKHQE

-670 DLNDRKTMMDIVS
+670 DLNDTKTMMDIVS

-713 GAVIRHQFAHLDI
+713 GAVIRHQFAHLDN
-726 SFFMAYLRDKDAR
+726 SFFMAYLRDKDVR

-762 QVGKKYVGGLAQFVK
+762 QIGEKYVGGLAQFVK

-788 NGMLA
+788 NRMLA
-793 LREALSGRIIDI
+793 LREAVSGRIIDI

-867 AFQEHAFGFLLE
+867 ALQEHAFGFLLE
-879 AHLPTFKSSWK
+879 AHLPTLKSSWK

-899 NAASVDKILAAI
+899 NADSVDKILAAI
-911 TKAINA
+911 TKAMNA

>member
-1 MALTV
+1 MAQTV
-6 LKNPIDSFWHDQN
+6 FKNPVDSFWYDQN

-25 PFIMSEQGDVYS
+25 PFFMSDKGDVYS
-37 DIWRFKTKR
+37 DTWYFKIR
-46 NGSTITLDFSWFD
+46 HNGAITTLDFSLFD
-59 LPVFNHEAIA
+59 LPAFNHESIA
-69 TYLKGGHDFPLN
+69 TYLKDGCDHPLN
-81 AREYAKVVCLSVISP
+81 AKKYAKLVCLSVISP
-96 ASAENALAAYQMM
+96 RDSQAVLPVYQMM
-109 RHLFAFLKESSAT
+109 LHLFAFLKENSAT
-122 SLTVSL
+122 SLTVSS
-128 LESFWTSFMGR
+128 LEPFWTSVMGR
-139 TVNQYGFVNRISTPS
+139 ATNQYGFVNRISTPS
-154 YKGAIK
+154 YRGSIRP
-160 TVPFHTIRNN
+160 VQFHKIRNN

-178 VIDSSLTQKKI
+178 VIDSTPTQKKI
-189 EKSLDDV
+189 EKSLDKV

-203 TLAEFKKG
+203 TLNEFKKG

-226 DYLNQV
+226 DHLNQV

-247 ESIYTK
+247 ESIDTK
-253 YGMKSLGGSSSNALR
+253 YGMKSLDAGLSNSLR
-268 EVMLTATL
+268 EIILTAIL
-276 RGVEYKPAVHRQGIN
+276 NDKEYKPTTHRGGIN

-299 KDALFEEYLKRFEL
+299 RDALFEEYLKRFEL
-313 VTSLKDQSIEAL
+313 VTPLKDQSIEAL
-325 VVELGLSS
+325 VIELGLFS

-342 ILMLQKYLCLEG
+342 ILMLQKYLGLEG
-354 HKTSHEVWQVYLLSL
+354 NKKSHQIWQGYLLSL

-391 QAIVSKQ
+391 QIIVSKQ
-398 RLGRKQFLTDI
+398 RLGRELFLADIGAWANKQFFHSEL
-409 GTWASK
+409 
-415 LFSNQEF
+415 
-422 KTYRSFKAA
+422 KTYRSFKA
-431 IDIPFYAMTNLVVA
+431 ILNIPLYAMTNLVVA
-445 WTGYRQSEFG
+445 WTGYRLSEFG
-455 FPLSALQSEPN
+455 FPLNAIHSEPN

-479 KLKWFVP
+479 KLKWLVP
-486 KTSGSTK
+486 KTGGSTK

-507 QLNEVFGHEGDEPCL
+507 QLNEVFGREGDEPCL
-522 YSYPE
+522 YSC
-527 PENAEK
+527 AEQAKK
-533 ENINQSGRYIEHR
+533 ESINQSGKYIDNR
-546 VKANWEGFVRAYQP
+546 VRANWEGFVRAYQP
-560 FNDVIKLD
+560 FNDVVKLD
-568 TLNSKHTT
+568 TLNSKHTA

-613 WLRLSCSSFNGNL
+613 WVRLSCTSFNSAK
-626 AQKALKASLVLFSKG
+626 AQKALKASIKLLSKG
-641 ESLKNTKHQE
+641 EPLENTKHQE

-663 LLTSGSV
+663 LLVNGSV
-670 DLNDRKTMMDIVS
+670 DLNDKKTTMDISS
-683 ELLEGVRY
+683 ELLKGVRY

-713 GAVIRHQFAHLDI
+713 GAVIRHQFAHLDN

-762 QVGKKYVGGLAQFVK
+762 QVGEKYVGGLAQFVK
-777 KATSLTQVKDD
+777 KATTLTQVKDD
-788 NGMLA
+788 NGILA

-805 QVNPFAT
+805 QVNTFAT

-825 SKMGSLNPQ
+825 SKMGLLNPQ
-834 DAKPEFCLNCTNA
+834 DAKPDLCLNCTNV

-867 AFQEHAFGFLLE
+867 SLQEHAFGFFLE
-879 AHLPTFKSSWK
+879 AHLPTLKSSWK
-890 RIKELRNEK
+890 RIKELRSEK
-899 NAASVDKILAAI
+899 NVVSVDKILAAI
-911 TKAINA
+911 TKAIDA
-917 IESKVKEEEE
+917 IESKIMEEER
-927 LYA
+927 LYAQ

>member
-1 MALTV
+1 MVLTV
-6 LKNPIDSFWHDQN
+6 LKNPIDSFWYDQN
-19 LKLTAN
+19 LKLSAN
-25 PFIMSEQGDVYS
+25 PFFMSDKGDVYS
-37 DIWRFKTKR
+37 DTWHFKVKHKGCVTP
-46 NGSTITLDFSWFD
+46 LDFSWFD
-59 LPVFNHEAIA
+59 LPVFNHESVA
-69 TYLKGGHDFPLN
+69 TYLKDGYNSPLS
-81 AREYAKVVCLSVISP
+81 AKEYAKLVCLSVISP
-96 ASAENALAAYQMM
+96 TRANNALLAYKMM
-109 RHLFAFLKESSAT
+109 LHVFAFLKENSAT

-139 TVNQYGFVNRISTPS
+139 TVNQYGFVSCISTPS
-154 YKGAIK
+154 YQGAISPVQFNK
-160 TVPFHTIRNN
+160 IRNN

-189 EKSLDDV
+189 EKSLDEV

-247 ESIYTK
+247 ESIDTK
-253 YGMKSLGGSSSNALR
+253 YGLKSLGEAPSNTLR
-268 EVMLTATL
+268 EVMLTTIL
-276 RGVEYKPAVHRQGIN
+276 RGVEYKPAAHRVGVN
-291 FNALAVEV
+291 FNALTVEV
-299 KDALFEEYLKRFEL
+299 KDALFEEYSKRFEL

-325 VVELGLSS
+325 VIELGLSS

-342 ILMLQKYLCLEG
+342 ILMLQKYLALEG
-354 HKTSHEVWQVYLLSL
+354 HKTSHEVWQGYLFSL

-385 DVYEKM
+385 NVYEKM

-398 RLGRKQFLTDI
+398 RLGREQFLADI
-409 GTWASK
+409 GAWANKQLSH
-415 LFSNQEF
+415 SDN
-422 KTYRSFKAA
+422 KTYQTFKAV
-431 IDIPFYAMTNLVVA
+431 IDISLYAMTNLVVA
-445 WTGYRQSEFG
+445 WTGYRKSEFG
-455 FPLSALQSEPN
+455 FSLSAIQSEPN

-479 KLKWFVP
+479 KLKWLVP
-486 KTSGSTK
+486 KTGGSTK
-493 INREITSQ
+493 VNREITSQ

-507 QLNEVFGHEGDEPCL
+507 QLNEVFGHEGDESCL
-522 YSYPE
+522 YSY
-527 PENAEK
+527 AGRAKK
-533 ENINQSGRYIEHR
+533 ENINQSGTYIDNR

-576 QLTIDEQK
+576 QLTIDEHK
-584 ELELLSAKYSIGSA
+584 ELKLLSAKYSIGSA
-598 RYKNLLSCAQEVKKD
+598 RYKNLFSCAQEVKKD
-613 WLRLSCSSFNGNL
+613 WLRLSCTSFNSTKDH
-626 AQKALKASLVLFSKG
+626 KALKASLNLFSKG
-641 ESLKNTKHQE
+641 DPLENTKHQE

-670 DLNDRKTMMDIVS
+670 DLNNKKTMLDIGS
-683 ELLEGVRY
+683 ELLKGVRY
-691 PSPHAFRH
+691 PSAHAFRH

-713 GAVIRHQFAHLDI
+713 GTVIRHQFVHLDN

-762 QVGKKYVGGLAQFVK
+762 QVGEKYVGGMAQFVK

-793 LREALSGRIIDI
+793 LREALGGRIIDI
-805 QVNPFAT
+805 QVNTFAT

-817 GADSRAKC
+817 GADSRSKC
-825 SKMGSLNPQ
+825 SKMGSLNSQ

-867 AFQEHAFGFLLE
+867 ALQKHAFGFLLE
-879 AHLPTFKSSWK
+879 AHLPTLKSSWK
-890 RIKELRNEK
+890 RIKELRSEE
-899 NAASVDKILAAI
+899 NAVSVDKILAAI
-911 TKAINA
+911 IKAINA
-917 IESKVKEEEE
+917 IESKVKEEEG

>member
-6 LKNPIDSFWHDQN
+6 LKNPIDSFWHEQN
-19 LKLTAN
+19 LKLNAN
-25 PFIMSEQGDVYS
+25 PFFMTEQGDVYS
-37 DIWRFKTKR
+37 DIWCFKAKS
-46 NGSTITLDFSWFD
+46 NGTTTLDFSWFD

-69 TYLKGGHDFPLN
+69 TYLKDGYDFPLS
-81 AREYAKVVCLSVISP
+81 AKEYAKVVCLSVISP
-96 ASAENALAAYQMM
+96 TSFQNALFAYQMM
-109 RHLFAFLKESSAT
+109 LHLFAFFKESSAA
-122 SLTVSL
+122 SLAVSL

-139 TVNQYGFVNRISTPS
+139 TVNQYGFVNRVSTPS
-154 YKGAIK
+154 YRGAIGP
-160 TVPFHTIRNN
+160 VPFHKIRNN

-189 EKSLDDV
+189 EKSLDEV

-232 YQNDFLYASVCRLVF
+232 YQNDFLYASVCRF
-247 ESIYTK
+247 AFQSIDTK
-253 YGMKSLGGSSSNALR
+253 YGVKSLDGCQGSDLR
-268 EVMLTATL
+268 KVMLTAIV
-276 RGVEYKPAVHRQGIN
+276 RDAEYKPAAHRKGIN

-299 KDALFEEYLKRFEL
+299 KNALFEEYSKRFEL
-313 VTSLKDQSIEAL
+313 VTSLKDQPIEAL
-325 VVELGLSS
+325 VIELGLSS
-333 RSDSVELIR
+333 RSDAVELIR
-342 ILMLQKYLCLEG
+342 ILMLQKYLGLEG
-354 HKTSHEVWQVYLLSL
+354 HKTPNEVWQGYLLSL

-385 DVYEKM
+385 DVCEKM
-391 QAIVSKQ
+391 QIIISKQ
-398 RLGRKQFLTDI
+398 KLEKAQFLADI
-409 GTWASK
+409 GDWVNKK
-415 LFSNQEF
+415 LSYSDN
-422 KTYRSFKAA
+422 KTYQGFKE
-431 IDIPFYAMTNLVVA
+431 ILDIPLNAMANLVVA
-445 WTGYRQSEFG
+445 WTGYRKSEFG
-455 FPLSALQSEPN
+455 FPLNAIQPEPN
-466 LDILDNAHVPFRF
+466 LDILDNAHIPFRF
-479 KLKWFVP
+479 KLKWFAP
-486 KTSGSTK
+486 KTGGSTK

-501 CYQVAA
+501 CYQIAA
-507 QLNEVFGHEGDEPCL
+507 QLNEVFGHEGGEPCL
-522 YSYPE
+522 YSYA
-527 PENAEK
+527 ENARK
-533 ENINQSGRYIEHR
+533 ERINHSRSYVENR

-560 FNDVIKLD
+560 FNDVIELD
-568 TLNSKHTT
+568 ALDSKHTT
-576 QLTIDEQK
+576 QLTIDEKK
-584 ELELLSAKYSIGSA
+584 ELEVLSAKYNVGSA

-613 WLRLSCSSFNGNL
+613 WLRLSCSSFNGGK
-626 AQKALKASLVLFSKG
+626 AQRALKVSLVQFSKSKPL
-641 ESLKNTKHQE
+641 ENTKYQE
-651 IIETYLSDETKA
+651 IIDTYLSDETKA
-663 LLTSGSV
+663 LLISGSV
-670 DLNDRKTMMDIVS
+670 DLNDTKTMKDIGS
-683 ELLEGVRY
+683 ELLDGVRY

-713 GAVIRHQFAHLDI
+713 GAVIRHQFAHLDN
-726 SFFMAYLRDKDAR
+726 SFFMAYLRDKNAR

-762 QVGKKYVGGLAQFVK
+762 QVGEKYLDGMAKFVQ

-788 NGMLA
+788 NEMLA
-793 LREALSGRIIDI
+793 LREKLGGRIIYI
-805 QVNPFAT
+805 QVNTFAT

-817 GADSRAKC
+817 GSDSRAKC

-834 DAKPEFCLNCTNA
+834 DANPEFCLNCTNA

-867 AFQEHAFGFLLE
+867 ALQEHAFGFLLE
-879 AHLPTFKSSWK
+879 AHLPTLKSGWK

-899 NAASVDKILAAI
+899 NAAKVAPILVFI

-917 IESKVKEEEE
+917 IENKVREEEA

>member
-1 MALTV
+1 MALSV
-6 LKNPIDSFWHDQN
+6 LKDPIDSFWYDQN
-19 LKLTAN
+19 LKLIASAY
-25 PFIMSEQGDVYS
+25 FMSEHGDLYS
-37 DIWRFKTKR
+37 DIWHIKSTK
-46 NGSTITLDFSWFD
+46 NDSATTLDFSWFD
-59 LPVFNHEAIA
+59 LPAFNHESIA
-69 TYLKGGHDFPLN
+69 TYLKDGYDYPLN
-81 AREYAKVVCLSVISP
+81 AKEYAKLVCFSVITPTSTDRVL
-96 ASAENALAAYQMM
+96 SAYKMM
-109 RHLFAFLKESSAT
+109 LHIFAFFKENSAT

-139 TVNQYGFVNRISTPS
+139 AVNQYGFVSRISTPS
-154 YKGAIK
+154 YRGAIK
-160 TVPFHTIRNN
+160 KVPFHTIRNN

-178 VIDSSLTQKKI
+178 VIDSSLTRKKI
-189 EKSLDDV
+189 EMSLDEV
-196 CQSQYST
+196 CQAQYST

-226 DYLNQV
+226 DHLNQV
-232 YQNDFLYASVCRLVF
+232 YQSDFLYASVCRLVF
-247 ESIYTK
+247 ESIGTK
-253 YGMKSLGGSSSNALR
+253 YGMKSVDNGSSNTLR
-268 EVMLTATL
+268 EVMLAAIL
-276 RGVEYKPAVHRQGIN
+276 RDVEYKPTAHRVGIN
-291 FNALAVEV
+291 FNALAVDV
-299 KDALFEEYLKRFEL
+299 RDALFEEYSKRFEL

-325 VVELGLSS
+325 VIELGLSS
-333 RSDSVELIR
+333 RSDAVELIR
-342 ILMLQKYLCLEG
+342 VLILQKYLGLEG
-354 HKTSHEVWQVYLLSL
+354 NKTTHEVWQGYLLSL
-369 DKTFLEA
+369 GKTFLEA

-391 QAIVSKQ
+391 LAIVSKQ
-398 RLGRKQFLTDI
+398 RLGREPFLADI
-409 GTWASK
+409 GTWANKQLSY
-415 LFSNQEF
+415 SES
-422 KTYRSFKAA
+422 KTYKSFKAV
-431 IDIPFYAMTNLVVA
+431 IDIPLHAMTNLVVA

-455 FPLSALQSEPN
+455 FPLSAIHSEPN

-479 KLKWFVP
+479 KLKWYVP
-486 KTSGSTK
+486 KTGASTK

-507 QLNEVFGHEGDEPCL
+507 QLNEVFGREGVEPCL
-522 YSYPE
+522 YSYTA
-527 PENAEK
+527 NAK
-533 ENINQSGRYIEHR
+533 RENINQSETYIENR

-568 TLNSKHTT
+568 TLSEKHIT
-576 QLTIDEQK
+576 QLTIDEQT
-584 ELELLSAKYSIGSA
+584 ELELLSDKYSIGSA

-613 WLRLSCSSFNGNL
+613 WLRLSCTGFDSVT
-626 AQKALKASLVLFSKG
+626 AHTKLKAAIILFSKG
-641 ESLKNTKHQE
+641 EPLENTKHQE
-651 IIETYLSDETKA
+651 IFETYLSDETKA

-670 DLNDRKTMMDIVS
+670 DLSDMKTMKDIVS

-713 GAVIRHQFAHLDI
+713 GAVIRHQFAHLNN

-762 QVGKKYVGGLAQFVK
+762 QVGEKYVGGLAQFVK
-777 KATSLTQVKDD
+777 KATSLTQVKDN

-793 LREALSGRIIDI
+793 LRETVSGRIIDV
-805 QVNPFAT
+805 QVNSFAT

-817 GADSRAKC
+817 GTNSRAKC

-847 LITEGNIKGIWQV
+847 LITEGNIKGIWRV

-879 AHLPTFKSSWK
+879 AHLPTLKSSWK

-899 NAASVDKILAAI
+899 NADSVDKILAAI
-911 TKAINA
+911 TKAMNA
-917 IESKVKEEEE
+917 IESKVKEEVE

>member
-1 MALTV
+1 MTLTV
-6 LKNPIDSFWHDQN
+6 LKSPIDSFWYEQN

-25 PFIMSEQGDVYS
+25 PFVMSEQGDVYS

-46 NGSTITLDFSWFD
+46 NGSTTILDFSWFD

-69 TYLKGGHDFPLN
+69 IYLKAGHDFPLN

-139 TVNQYGFVNRISTPS
+139 TVNQYGFVNRISTPA
-154 YKGAIK
+154 YKGAIE

-178 VIDSSLTQKKI
+178 VIDSSLTKKKI

-247 ESIYTK
+247 ESIDTK
-253 YGMKSLGGSSSNALR
+253 YGMKSLDFSSSNTLR
-268 EVMLTATL
+268 EVMLTAIL
-276 RGVEYKPAVHRQGIN
+276 RSVEYRRTAHRVGIN
-291 FNALAVEV
+291 FNALAAEV
-299 KDALFEEYLKRFEL
+299 KDALFKEYSKRFEL

-342 ILMLQKYLCLEG
+342 ILMLQKYLGLEG
-354 HKTSHEVWQVYLLSL
+354 HKTSHEVWQGYLLSL

-391 QAIVSKQ
+391 QTIVSKQ
-398 RLGRKQFLTDI
+398 RLGRKQFLTGI
-409 GTWASK
+409 GAWANK
-415 LFSNQEF
+415 IFSNQEL
-422 KTYRSFKAA
+422 KTYKSFKAA

-507 QLNEVFGHEGDEPCL
+507 QLNDVFGRESDEPCL
-522 YSYPE
+522 YSYAG
-527 PENAEK
+527 NATKK
-533 ENINQSGRYIEHR
+533 ENVNKSDLYINNR
-546 VKANWEGFVRAYQP
+546 VKANWGGFVRAYQP

-576 QLTIDEQK
+576 QLTINEHK

-598 RYKNLLSCAQEVKKD
+598 RYKNLLSCAQKVKKD
-613 WLRLSCSSFNGNL
+613 WLRLSCTSINSAP
-626 AQKALKASLVLFSKG
+626 AQRALKASLILFSKG
-641 ESLKNTKHQE
+641 EPLENTKHQE

-663 LLTSGSV
+663 LITSGSV
-670 DLNDRKTMMDIVS
+670 DLNDKKTMRDIVS

-713 GAVIRHQFAHLDI
+713 GAVIRHQFAHLDN
-726 SFFMAYLRDKDAR
+726 SFFMAYLRDKDTR

-762 QVGKKYVGGLAQFVK
+762 QVGEKYVGGMAQFVK

-788 NGMLA
+788 NGILA

>member
-25 PFIMSEQGDVYS
+25 PYFMSEQGDVYS
-37 DIWRFKTKR
+37 DIWRFRDKR
-46 NGSTITLDFSWFD
+46 NGSTTPLDFSWFD

-81 AREYAKVVCLSVISP
+81 AREYAKLVCLSVISP
-96 ASAENALAAYQMM
+96 TSVANALPAYQMM

-122 SLTVSL
+122 SLTESL

-139 TVNQYGFVNRISTPS
+139 TVNQYGFVNRISTPA
-154 YKGAIK
+154 YGGAIFP
-160 TVPFHTIRNN
+160 VQFHKIRNN

-178 VIDSSLTQKKI
+178 VIDPSLTKKKI

-203 TLAEFKKG
+203 TLTEFKKG

-247 ESIYTK
+247 ESIDTK
-253 YGMKSLGGSSSNALR
+253 YGMKSLDPSLSNPLR
-268 EVMLTATL
+268 EVMLTAIL
-276 RGVEYKPAVHRQGIN
+276 RAVEYKPIAHRVGIN

-299 KDALFEEYLKRFEL
+299 KDALFEEYSKRFEL

-342 ILMLQKYLCLEG
+342 ILMLQKYLGLEG
-354 HKTSHEVWQVYLLSL
+354 HKTSHEVWQGYLLSL

-376 ESLSQLSVD
+376 EPLSQLSVD

-398 RLGRKQFLTDI
+398 RLGRGKFLADI
-409 GTWASK
+409 GVWANKQLSD
-415 LFSNQEF
+415 SEF
-422 KTYRSFKAA
+422 KTCQSFKA
-431 IDIPFYAMTNLVVA
+431 ILNIPLYAMTNLVVA

-455 FPLSALQSEPN
+455 FPLSAIQSEPN

-479 KLKWFVP
+479 KLKWLAP

-522 YSYPE
+522 YFYAR
-527 PENAEK
+527 NAKK
-533 ENINQSGRYIEHR
+533 ENINKSEPYIGTR
-546 VKANWEGFVRAYQP
+546 VKANWEGFVRKYQP

-584 ELELLSAKYSIGSA
+584 ELEVLLAKYSVGSA

-613 WLRLSCSSFNGNL
+613 WLRLSCTSINSVY
-626 AQKALKASLVLFSKG
+626 AQRALKASLILFSKG
-641 ESLKNTKHQE
+641 ESLENTKHQE

-670 DLNDRKTMMDIVS
+670 DLNDKKTMMDIIS
-683 ELLEGVRY
+683 ELLDGVRY

-699 IWAESVLTRYQGDV
+699 VWAESVLTRYQGDV
-713 GAVIRHQFAHLDI
+713 GAVIRHQFAHLDN

-739 GLMQSAKQRYLNSLV
+739 GLMQSAKQRYVNSLV

-762 QVGKKYVGGLAQFVK
+762 QIGEKYVGGLAQFVK
-777 KATSLTQVKDD
+777 KSTSLTQVKDD

-793 LREALSGRIIDI
+793 LREAISGRIIDI
-805 QVNPFAT
+805 QVNSFAT

-867 AFQEHAFGFLLE
+867 VFQEHAFGFLLE
-879 AHLPTFKSSWK
+879 AHLPTLKSSWK
-890 RIKELRNEK
+890 RIKELRSEE
-899 NAASVDKILAAI
+899 NAVSVDKILAAI
-911 TKAINA
+911 TKAINT
-917 IESKVKEEEE
+917 IDSKVKEEEE

>member
-6 LKNPIDSFWHDQN
+6 LKSPIDSFWYEQN

-25 PFIMSEQGDVYS
+25 PYFMSEPGDVYS
-37 DIWRFKTKR
+37 DIWRFKDKR
-46 NGSTITLDFSWFD
+46 NGSTTTLDFSWFD

-69 TYLKGGHDFPLN
+69 TYLKDGNDFPLS
-81 AREYAKVVCLSVISP
+81 AKEYAKVVCLSVISP
-96 ASAENALAAYQMM
+96 TSAENALFAYQMM

-122 SLTVSL
+122 SLTASL

-139 TVNQYGFVNRISTPS
+139 TVSQYGFVNRISTPS
-154 YKGAIK
+154 YLGAIQP
-160 TVPFHTIRNN
+160 VPFHKIRNN
-170 LKALGVVG
+170 LNALGVVG

-211 GSFNFLGLE
+211 GSINFLGLE

-232 YQNDFLYASVCRLVF
+232 YQSDFLYASVCRLVL
-247 ESIYTK
+247 ESIDTK
-253 YGMKSLGGSSSNALR
+253 YGMKSLDNSSSNALR
-268 EVMLTATL
+268 EVILTAAL
-276 RGVEYKPAVHRQGIN
+276 RDAEYKRTTHRVGIN

-299 KDALFEEYLKRFEL
+299 KDALFLEYSKRFEL

-325 VVELGLSS
+325 VIELGLSS

-342 ILMLQKYLCLEG
+342 ILMLQKYLGLEG
-354 HKTSHEVWQVYLLSL
+354 HKTSHEVWQCYLLSL
-369 DKTFLEA
+369 GKTFLEA
-376 ESLSQLSVD
+376 ESLRQLSVD

-391 QAIVSKQ
+391 QVIVSKQ
-398 RLGRKQFLTDI
+398 RLGREPFLADI
-409 GTWASK
+409 GVWANK
-415 LFSNQEF
+415 QFSNQEL
-422 KTYRSFKAA
+422 KTYQSFKAA
-431 IDIPFYAMTNLVVA
+431 IDIPLYAMTNLVVV

-455 FPLSALQSEPN
+455 FPLSAIHSEPN

-479 KLKWFVP
+479 KLKWLVP
-486 KTSGSTK
+486 KTGRSTK

-522 YSYPE
+522 YSYA
-527 PENAEK
+527 ENANK
-533 ENINQSGRYIEHR
+533 ENINQSQTYIEKR

-568 TLNSKHTT
+568 TLTSKHTT

-613 WLRLSCSSFNGNL
+613 WSRLSCTSVNSGK
-626 AQKALKASLVLFSKG
+626 AQRALKASLILFSKG
-641 ESLKNTKHQE
+641 EPLENTKHQE
-651 IIETYLSDETKA
+651 VIETYLSDETKA

-670 DLNDRKTMMDIVS
+670 DLNDRKTMRDITS
-683 ELLEGVRY
+683 DLLEGARY

-713 GAVIRHQFAHLDI
+713 GAVIRHQFAHLDN

-762 QVGKKYVGGLAQFVK
+762 QIGEKYVGGLAQFVK
-777 KATSLTQVKDD
+777 KATSLTQVKDN

-793 LREALSGRIIDI
+793 LREAVSGRIIDV

-834 DAKPEFCLNCTNA
+834 DAKPEFCLSCTNA

-867 AFQEHAFGFLLE
+867 AFQEHVFGFLLE

-890 RIKELRNEK
+890 RIKELRNEN
-899 NAASVDKILAAI
+899 NAVSVDKILAAI

-917 IESKVKEEEE
+917 IESKVKEEEA

>member
-1 MALTV
+1 MARTV
-6 LKNPIDSFWHDQN
+6 LKNPIDSFWYDQN

-25 PFIMSEQGDVYS
+25 PFFLSDKGDVYS
-37 DIWRFKTKR
+37 DTWHFKVKS
-46 NGSTITLDFSWFD
+46 NDSTTTLDFSWFN

-69 TYLKGGHDFPLN
+69 TYLKDGYDFPLS
-81 AREYAKVVCLSVISP
+81 AKEYAKLVCLSVINP
-96 ASAENALAAYQMM
+96 TRVANALWAYQMM
-109 RHLFAFLKESSAT
+109 LHLFAFLKESRAT
-122 SLTVSL
+122 SLTASL

-139 TVNQYGFVNRISTPS
+139 TVNQYGFVNRVSTPS
-154 YKGAIK
+154 YQGSIK
-160 TVPFHTIRNN
+160 PVPFHTIRNN

-178 VIDSSLTQKKI
+178 VIDPSLTQKKI

-232 YQNDFLYASVCRLVF
+232 YQNDFLYASVCRLVL
-247 ESIYTK
+247 ESIDTK
-253 YGMKSLGGSSSNALR
+253 YEMKSLDTKPSRVLR
-268 EVMLTATL
+268 EVMLTAVL
-276 RGVEYKPAVHRQGIN
+276 RGVEYKRAARRVGIN
-291 FNALAVEV
+291 LNALAVEV
-299 KDALFEEYLKRFEL
+299 KDALFKEYSKLFEL

-325 VVELGLSS
+325 VIELGLSS

-342 ILMLQKYLCLEG
+342 ILMLQKYLGLEG
-354 HKTSHEVWQVYLLSL
+354 HKTADEVWQGYLLSL

-376 ESLSQLSVD
+376 ESLSQLSAD
-385 DVYEKM
+385 DVYKKM
-391 QAIVSKQ
+391 QTIVSKQ
-398 RLGRKQFLTDI
+398 RLGREQFLADI
-409 GTWASK
+409 GAWANK
-415 LFSNQEF
+415 QLSNQECN
-422 KTYRSFKAA
+422 TYKSFKAV
-431 IDIPFYAMTNLVVA
+431 IDKPFYAMTNLIVA
-445 WTGYRQSEFG
+445 WTGYRKSEFG
-455 FPLSALQSEPN
+455 FPLSAIHPEPN

-479 KLKWFVP
+479 KLKWLVP
-486 KTSGSTK
+486 KTGGSTK

-507 QLNEVFGHEGDEPCL
+507 QLHEVFGHEGDEPCL
-522 YSYPE
+522 YSYAGKA
-527 PENAEK
+527 NK
-533 ENINQSGRYIEHR
+533 ENINQSEGYIDLR
-546 VKANWEGFVRAYQP
+546 VKANWEGFIRAYQP

-568 TLNSKHTT
+568 TLNSRHTT

-584 ELELLSAKYSIGSA
+584 ELEVLLAKYRVGSA
-598 RYKNLLSCAQEVKKD
+598 RYKNLHSCAQEVAKG
-613 WLRLSCSSFNGNL
+613 WSRLSCTSFNSAR
-626 AQKALKASLVLFSKG
+626 AQRALKASLILFSKG
-641 ESLKNTKHQE
+641 ESLENTKYQE

-670 DLNDRKTMMDIVS
+670 DLNDKKTMKDITS

-713 GAVIRHQFAHLDI
+713 GAVIRHQFAHLDN

-739 GLMQSAKQRYLNSLV
+739 GLMQSAKLRYLNSLV

-762 QVGKKYVGGLAQFVK
+762 QVGEKYVGGLAQFVK

-793 LREALSGRIIDI
+793 LREAISGRIIDI

-899 NAASVDKILAAI
+899 NAASVDKILAEI
-911 TKAINA
+911 TKAINS

>member
-6 LKNPIDSFWHDQN
+6 LKNPIDSFWYDQN

-25 PFIMSEQGDVYS
+25 PFFMSEQGDVYS
-37 DIWRFKTKR
+37 DIWCLKAKS
-46 NGSTITLDFSWFD
+46 NGSTTTLDFSWFD

-69 TYLKGGHDFPLN
+69 TYLKDGYDFPLS
-81 AREYAKVVCLSVISP
+81 AKEYAKLVCLSVVSP
-96 ASAENALAAYQMM
+96 ASTKNALVAYQMM

-122 SLTVSL
+122 SLAASL

-139 TVNQYGFVNRISTPS
+139 TVSQYGFVNRVSTPS
-154 YKGAIK
+154 HDGSIK
-160 TVPFHTIRNN
+160 QVQFHTIRNK

-178 VIDSSLTQKKI
+178 VIDPSLTKKKI

-232 YQNDFLYASVCRLVF
+232 YQSDFLYASVCRLVF
-247 ESIYTK
+247 ESIDTK
-253 YGMKSLGGSSSNALR
+253 YGIKSLEGLSYLALH
-268 EVMLTATL
+268 EVMLAATL
-276 RGVEYKPAVHRQGIN
+276 RDVEYKPAAHRKGIN

-299 KDALFEEYLKRFEL
+299 KGALFEEYSKRFEL

-325 VVELGLSS
+325 VIELGLSA
-333 RSDSVELIR
+333 RSDAVELIR
-342 ILMLQKYLCLEG
+342 VLMLQKYLGLEG
-354 HKTSHEVWQVYLLSL
+354 HKTSHEVWQGYLLSL

-398 RLGRKQFLTDI
+398 RLGREPFLADI
-409 GTWASK
+409 GAWANKQLSYSE
-415 LFSNQEF
+415 L
-422 KTYRSFKAA
+422 KTYKSFKA
-431 IDIPFYAMTNLVVA
+431 ILNIPFYAMTNLVVA

-455 FPLSALQSEPN
+455 FPLSAIQPESN

-486 KTSGSTK
+486 KTGDSTK

-522 YSYPE
+522 YSYAG
-527 PENAEK
+527 NAKK
-533 ENINQSGRYIEHR
+533 ERINQSVTYIENR
-546 VKANWEGFVRAYQP
+546 VIANWEGFVRAYQP

-576 QLTIDEQK
+576 HLTIDEQK
-584 ELELLSAKYSIGSA
+584 ELEVLSAKYSIGSA

-613 WLRLSCSSFNGNL
+613 WLRLSCTTVNSSK
-626 AQKALKASLVLFSKG
+626 AQKALKTSLLLFSKG
-641 ESLKNTKHQE
+641 ESLENTKHQE
-651 IIETYLSDETKA
+651 VIETYLSDETKA

-670 DLNDRKTMMDIVS
+670 DLNDTKTMMDISS
-683 ELLEGVRY
+683 ELLEGARY

-713 GAVIRHQFAHLDI
+713 GAVIRHQFAHLDN

-762 QVGKKYVGGLAQFVK
+762 QIGEKYVGGLAQFVK

-788 NGMLA
+788 NGMLS
-793 LREALSGRIIDI
+793 LREAVSGRIIDV

-817 GADSRAKC
+817 GTDCRAKC

-879 AHLPTFKSSWK
+879 AHLPTLKSSWK

-899 NAASVDKILAAI
+899 NADSVDKILAAI
-911 TKAINA
+911 TKAMNA

>member
-6 LKNPIDSFWHDQN
+6 LRNPIDSFWYDQN

-25 PFIMSEQGDVYS
+25 PFFMSDKGDVYS
-37 DIWRFKTKR
+37 DTWHFKFKQ
-46 NGSTITLDFSWFD
+46 NGSVTTMDFSWFD
-59 LPVFNHEAIA
+59 LPVFNRESVA
-69 TYLKGGHDFPLN
+69 TYLKDGYDYLLN
-81 AREYAKVVCLSVISP
+81 AKEYAKLVCLSVISP
-96 ASAENALAAYQMM
+96 ASVDKALPAYQMM
-109 RHLFAFLKESSAT
+109 LHLFVLLKENSAT
-122 SLTVSL
+122 SLTASL

-139 TVNQYGFVNRISTPS
+139 TVSQYGFVNRVSTPS
-154 YKGAIK
+154 YLGAIRP
-160 TVPFHTIRNN
+160 VQFHKIRNN

-178 VIDSSLTQKKI
+178 VIDSSLTRKKI
-189 EKSLDDV
+189 EKSLGEV
-196 CQSQYST
+196 CQSQYSI

-220 LGQYYV
+220 LGQYYG
-226 DYLNQV
+226 DYLNLV

-247 ESIYTK
+247 ESIDTK
-253 YGMKSLGGSSSNALR
+253 YGMKSLDVSSSNSLR
-268 EVMLTATL
+268 EVILTAIL
-276 RGVEYKPAVHRQGIN
+276 RSVEYKPTTHRVGIN

-299 KDALFEEYLKRFEL
+299 KDALFEEYSKRFEL
-313 VTSLKDQSIEAL
+313 VTSLKDQSIEVL

-342 ILMLQKYLCLEG
+342 ILMLQKYLGLEG
-354 HKTSHEVWQVYLLSL
+354 HKTSHEVWQGYLLSL

-385 DVYEKM
+385 EVYVKM
-391 QAIVSKQ
+391 QTIVSKQ
-398 RLGRKQFLTDI
+398 KLGREQFFADI
-409 GTWASK
+409 GAWANK
-415 LFSNQEF
+415 KFSNQEF
-422 KTYRSFKAA
+422 KTYKGFKAA
-431 IDIPFYAMTNLVVA
+431 IDISFHAMTSLVVA
-445 WTGYRQSEFG
+445 WTGYRKSEFG
-455 FPLSALQSEPN
+455 FPLSAIQSELN

-486 KTSGSTK
+486 KTGGSTK

-522 YSYPE
+522 YSYAE
-527 PENAEK
+527 QAEK
-533 ENINQSGRYIEHR
+533 DKINQSVTYIETR
-546 VKANWEGFVRAYQP
+546 VKASWEGFVRAYQP

-568 TLNSKHTT
+568 TLNSKHIT
-576 QLTIDEQK
+576 QLTIYEQK
-584 ELELLSAKYSIGSA
+584 ELELLSTKYSVGSA

-613 WLRLSCSSFNGNL
+613 WLRLSCSSFNGYR
-626 AQKALKASLVLFSKG
+626 AQKALKASLILFSKG
-641 ESLKNTKHQE
+641 EPLENTKHQE
-651 IIETYLSDETKA
+651 VIENYLSDQTKA

-670 DLNDRKTMMDIVS
+670 DLNDKKTMKDISS

-713 GAVIRHQFAHLDI
+713 GAVIRHQFAHLDN

-762 QVGKKYVGGLAQFVK
+762 QVGEKYVGGLAQFVK

-788 NGMLA
+788 NGILA

-805 QVNPFAT
+805 QVNTFAT

-867 AFQEHAFGFLLE
+867 ALQEHAFGFLLE
-879 AHLPTFKSSWK
+879 AHLPTLKSSWK
-890 RIKELRNEK
+890 RITELRNEK

-911 TKAINA
+911 SKAIDA
-917 IESKVKEEEE
+917 IESKSMEEKK